1 MLNPYELSSI
11 HHQCFIKP
19 RPWTT
24 EEFSQLLKKTL
35 LIQKSRS
42 FLIGRIVK
50 SEAEILTLAVSP
62 SERRKGLASFLMESF
77 IKKAKLARVDR
88 IILEVAEDNIPALD
102 LYTKFSFTRVGER
115 KSYYSPK
122 TQVSVSNALVLEHNI
137 SYEL

>member
-1 MLNPYELSSI
+1 
-11 HHQCFIKP
+11 
-19 RPWTT
+19 
-24 EEFSQLLKKTL
+24 
-35 LIQKSRS
+35 
-42 FLIGRIVK
+42 
-50 SEAEILTLAVSP
+50 
-62 SERRKGLASFLMESF
+62 MESF

-115 KSYYSPK
+115 KAYYSPK